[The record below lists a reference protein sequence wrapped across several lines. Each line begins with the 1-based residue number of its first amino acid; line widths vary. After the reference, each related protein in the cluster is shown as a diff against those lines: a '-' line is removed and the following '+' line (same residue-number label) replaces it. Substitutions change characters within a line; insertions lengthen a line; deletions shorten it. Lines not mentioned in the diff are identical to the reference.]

1 MWGREGV
8 AGSCHGL
15 CVCII
20 EVIPAACS
28 ASHGAFIGGGTLVA
42 VCWGLPC
49 CSLCCYCIWAQ
60 LGCQPISLPPSPPAS
75 QPWRVARTQLL
86 GSYMQQWCGKCSIMN
101 CFGVPLVLDFMF
113 CSSGTHAPVLQ
124 HPNEQL
130 LMPSIHD
137 YQMIACSMVL
147 LTGSKQLQC
156 LAMPLMSICCSKCCQ
171 HLHNGVV
178 GALTFAGGHVH

>member
-101 CFGVPLVLDFMF
+101 CFGVPLVLHWCFAAVVHMHRCCNIQLSNSSCQASMITRLLHAAWF
-113 CSSGTHAPVLQ
+113 CSHVQNNCNA
-124 HPNEQL
+124 
-130 LMPSIHD
+130 
-137 YQMIACSMVL
+137 
-147 LTGSKQLQC
+147 LQC
-156 LAMPLMSICCSKCCQ
+156 
-171 HLHNGVV
+171 H
-178 GALTFAGGHVH
+178 